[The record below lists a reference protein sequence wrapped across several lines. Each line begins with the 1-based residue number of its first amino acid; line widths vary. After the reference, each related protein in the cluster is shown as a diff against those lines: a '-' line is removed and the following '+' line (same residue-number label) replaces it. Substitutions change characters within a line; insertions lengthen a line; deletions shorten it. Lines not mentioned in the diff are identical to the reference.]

1 MHLSVLGG
9 VGAALGKKL
18 LASRFL
24 RDLIGL
30 YLFSD
35 GGGGAVTV
43 FLVLLSSVN
52 RVQCE
57 ELGPPQSSV
66 PVSLCSGAA
75 VPDCDNGTLHV

>member
-1 MHLSVLGG
+1 MG

-18 LASRFL
+18 LVSPFL

-35 GGGGAVTV
+35 GGEGAVTI
-43 FLVLLSSVN
+43 FLVLLCSVN

-57 ELGPPQSSV
+57 ELGPPLSPV
-66 PVSLCSGAA
+66 PVSLCTGAA
-75 VPDCDNGTLHV
+75 VLDCDSGTLPV